1 VDSFKE
7 DKSLEYKPSL
17 SFLSND
23 TELEH
28 IGDKCQFKDC
38 AFETLASEEPDQSDR
53 KKDLEQK
60 PVVNLPSLDDPM
72 LSFEE
77 YSYLNNL
84 ADSLK
89 NKNLTYYGDLSEQQQ
104 QQQPESAKKKAYIN
118 SSEFNPF
125 YKRGVDQLNAAHKE
139 PTEDDSLYAHKAL
152 RNINFASRRTPRVIF
167 KSRDR
172 PPAPKLVR
180 LNNSKRADPE
190 TSTTSIQVPGSI
202 SSLQSGSVPVADQ
215 ALAKLVER
223 STASSVQPRSVFL
236 GPPPLP
242 KIIPKKREL
251 QDLNNTIAGISIK
264 SLILDDDK
272 ENEAGHSLKAANST
286 ANGVRHTNK
295 TPRSVNVLS
304 PHPYLDRSSIHSTK
318 FTINQ
323 QYGRHTLADSLNKL
337 DASCIEFLKQ
347 TKYLGYIRL
356 LYPNLSVNLNE
367 NLKHL
372 YFFGAEAQVHEAK
385 EKVRKDLDDFK
396 LAEFKLEHRELA
408 DFIQK
413 PDIKKQIYK
422 FISSH
427 LAKYDANK
435 DNQKANFKLHF
446 CSYHVKIK
454 ASKDSV
460 SSSSS
465 KKENQ
470 KSNDHVLVVYTNVA
484 EFANILYKYIL
495 DDIKVNYKIDLTGM
509 EKLVES
515 IRNKDEHWAK
525 FYDAKYNSL
534 IDYSLERSTIRPSN
548 GKSVLNSLGNN
559 SAKKRHDKWTLKL
572 TGFREEIDL
581 FGVELKHRNNK
592 KI

>member
-1 VDSFKE
+1 MDSFKE

-89 NKNLTYYGDLSEQQQ
+89 NKNLTYYGDSSEQE
-104 QQQPESAKKKAYIN
+104 QPESEKKKAYIN
-118 SSEFNPF
+118 SSEFNPY
-125 YKRGVDQLNAAHKE
+125 YKRALDQFNVTQKE
-139 PTEDDSLYAHKAL
+139 LTQPNEDESLYAHKAL

-190 TSTTSIQVPGSI
+190 TSTVSIQVPGSI

-215 ALAKLVER
+215 TLAKLVER

-251 QDLNNTIAGISIK
+251 QDLNAGISIK
-264 SLILDDDK
+264 SLILDEEK
-272 ENEAGHSLKAANST
+272 ENDAVKSSNNT
-286 ANGVRHTNK
+286 ANGVRHTIK
-295 TPRSVNVLS
+295 TPRSINILS

-323 QYGRHTLADSLNKL
+323 QYGRHTLADSINKL

-367 NLKHL
+367 NLKNL
-372 YFFGAEAQVHEAK
+372 YLFGAEAQVQEAK

-396 LAEFKLEHRELA
+396 LVEFKLEHKELA

-427 LAKYDANK
+427 LAKYDASK

-446 CSYHVKIK
+446 CSYHVKTK
-454 ASKDSV
+454 PSKDSV

-470 KSNDHVLVVYTNVA
+470 KSSDHVLVVYTNVA

-515 IRNKDEHWAK
+515 IRNKDENWAK

-548 GKSVLNSLGNN
+548 GKAVLNSLGNN
-559 SAKKRHDKWTLKL
+559 NAKKKQDKWTLKL
-572 TGFREEIDL
+572 TGFREEIDM
-581 FGVELKHRNNK
+581 FGIELKHRNNK